1 MIMGFLN
8 DLSGWLSGK
17 GSKKGNVRSASI
29 KLRVFNKRLARQVRK
44 LELNAKKAREKAVQ
58 LRREGDMQGSKFQ
71 AKTYLQVKNQARSVD
86 MFRTNLDTLLFKME
100 NASAIKDVAGIMKGI
115 AVSVANLKKQLSI
128 PQLTDMMSN
137 IDLDIS
143 DFEVSQDIAQEGME
157 DIAMDVEVNDDAV
170 DNVLGEIDAE
180 IQVETGGALPIA
192 ASSEKIKEL
201 EDELQRLKSD

>member
-1 MIMGFLN
+1 MGFLN
-8 DLSGWLSGK
+8 DLSKWLSGGK
-17 GSKKGNVRSASI
+17 SKKDNIRSASI
-29 KLRVFNKRLARQVRK
+29 KLRVFNKRLARQVKK

-71 AKTYLQVKNQARSVD
+71 AKTYLQVRNQARSVD
-86 MFRTNLDTLLFKME
+86 MFRTNLDNLLFKME

-115 AVSVANLKKQLSI
+115 AVSVANLKRQLSI
-128 PQLTDMMSN
+128 PQLTEMMSN

-143 DFEVSQDIAQEGME
+143 DFEVSQEIAQEGMS
-157 DIAMDVEVNDDAV
+157 DITMDVEITDNAV

-180 IQVETGGALPIA
+180 IQVETGGALPVA

>member
-1 MIMGFLN
+1 
-8 DLSGWLSGK
+8 
-17 GSKKGNVRSASI
+17 
-29 KLRVFNKRLARQVRK
+29 
-44 LELNAKKAREKAVQ
+44 
-58 LRREGDMQGSKFQ
+58 MQGSRFQ

-86 MFRTNLDTLLFKME
+86 MFRTNLENLLFKME

-115 AVSVANLKKQLSI
+115 STSVAALKKQLSI
-128 PQLTDMMSN
+128 PQLTEMMSS

-143 DFEVSQDIAQEGME
+143 DFEVSQEIAQEGMS
-157 DIAMDVEVNDDAV
+157 DITMDTEVTEDAV

-201 EDELQRLKSD
+201 EDELKRLKSE